1 MIRAI
6 IFDWDGVLLESAE
19 IKTRAFARLF
29 GEICPDRVSQV
40 VVHHLANMGL
50 SRYVKFRQIY
60 EEIIGIPLTP
70 DEEQALGRR
79 FSELIETELLGAPL
93 VPGVQE
99 FLGYAQRRGT
109 YALFVASGSPE
120 EELRSIAQAKGVYR
134 FFLEWHGSPKTKPS
148 IIRDILT
155 RYKLSPTEVVFVG
168 DAVSDRL
175 AAEETGV
182 TFIARVISDNSPLCD
197 CRYRISD
204 LSELRPV
211 LELLE
216 DRLGSSCCQDPISG
230 SGGVAP

>member
-50 SRYVKFRQIY
+50 SRHVKFRQIY
-60 EEIIGIPLTP
+60 EEIIGIPLAP

-79 FSELIETELLGAPL
+79 FSALIETELLGAPL
-93 VPGVQE
+93 VPGAQE
-99 FLGYAQRRGT
+99 FLEYAQRR

-120 EELRSIAQAKGVYR
+120 EELRSIAQAKGVHR
-134 FFLEWHGSPKTKPS
+134 FFREWHGSPKTKPS

-182 TFIARVISDNSPLCD
+182 TFIARVINNDSPLRD
-197 CRYRISD
+197 CRYRLSD
-204 LSELRPV
+204 LADLRRL

-216 DRLGSSCCQDPISG
+216 ERRDDPRAQNPVVGPSE
-230 SGGVAP
+230 V